1 MQLNELQKICIDAL
15 EDLKAL
21 ELKVL
26 DVRDLTSVTDVMII
40 VSGTSNR
47 HLKALADSVLEK
59 TSKKGVKPLGV
70 EGLREA
76 EWALLDFGDIV
87 IHIMLPQIR
96 ATYNLEKLW
105 DKELLSVVEHRRAE
119 GIAKQSGE

>member
-1 MQLNELQKICIDAL
+1 MQLEELKKVCVDAL

-26 DVRDLTSVTDVMII
+26 DVRDLTSVTDMMII

-59 TSKKGVKPLGV
+59 TSKHGLKPLGV

-87 IHIMLPQIR
+87 IHIMLPQVR

-105 DKELLSVVEHRRAE
+105 DKDLLTLVESRRVE
-119 GIAKQSGE
+119 GAAKRSSD